1 MRRAEMPFRL
11 SVVACSVILALP
23 VHAYESTAAGNVYQV
38 SPLKS
43 PVPAEV
49 VLSGLLDSPY
59 LESTRIKIE
68 NEACIGCGHS
78 LADRTG
84 TDHFLYV
91 PGQAEFAE
99 VTAYHHLTS
108 FSRYVTKELGFA
120 INNTQLPVTL
130 GLDEVGADFSSG
142 FGIRKLDIGTRIN
155 QDDDGDWFY
164 DSEHAIQ
171 VAHSSDA
178 IVHEY
183 AHAIIDS
190 LSPLSMQ
197 GLPWFLQEGWADYLA
212 ASYNNDPYIGEW
224 INQDSFRGYRR
235 SLVEA
240 ISAEDLWPA
249 NNLRA
254 NDGISDS
261 VYLQT
266 RDYYNSMRWSGF
278 LWRLRERIAYIGQL
292 NDFDA
297 EKARQLSDSIVL
309 KGIQYYEYENG
320 GSNTP
325 EPEILEAKEALKT
338 ALAYLQSLSPFIYQ
352 YDWYY
357 QFITASDIDAAFERR
372 YRAAYNE
379 EDRDYLYKI
388 SLDQRELAAARQ
400 TGRRDVVLAV
410 IDTGLIEYPFY
421 GLYDFL
427 GTEDRNLNGLL
438 DASEP
443 DRDGN
448 GVLSS
453 GNMRVNPAEIPG
465 DGVDNDGNG
474 FVDDVY
480 GWDFVDNDGVV
491 ITPSLFETHGSNVT
505 MYAGQVAWSAAI
517 MPIRNYTGT
526 EWVKQNARLTAG
538 LKYAREH
545 DADVVNVSQAYH
557 DGTFDSSQHA
567 DSLDP
572 AESFNMAGFNQI
584 KAALRSDGT
593 GPVFLAAAGN
603 DNFDL
608 DLDPVY
614 PASFPL
620 PNVIS
625 VTGSSLDDQFR
636 TLNHGHYS
644 VDLSAPENST
654 SMATPLVSGAITL
667 LLSEQ
672 KDRQESH
679 PGYRSL
685 TVGEI
690 KYLLLMSTDHPSSL
704 ERKAVSKGRLNVNTL
719 LRLYEDDA
727 DWDGYSRQIEALFG
741 TDPENPVDHP
751 DLLMGDADGDGLV
764 NHLELGYGSIPV
776 PIDPFTNYQ
785 GILYPIYLTSEGLPV
800 QGLDPTDSDGDGLGD
815 LAETQGANGYYSDP
829 ANPDT
834 DGDGVLD
841 GVDPSPSYAKE
852 DLRNVALLRP
862 TEVNDDFY
870 GLRIAEHAT
879 DGNTDTYWSTGAD
892 VPAPHWLRV
901 ELGETATIHRARVLL
916 DDLFIPSEFSIQF
929 SLDGDF
935 DNGVVYEY
943 PVTGNTITDLA
954 ITLSTPVEA
963 RYARLLITDPNAH
976 GTGNNFARVREFEVD
991 GVQPRNLALG
1001 RPTTTTEPLFVS
1013 EWNGAKA
1020 TDGVTTGF
1028 NFWSTNPG
1036 AEGPHWLAVDL
1047 GADSAISEIHVI
1059 FYDGM
1064 QIPPYY
1070 KFQFSDSGD
1079 FSNDTTIAPYE
1090 IRVDNPGLE
1099 PIVTTALYAPISAR
1113 YVRLVI
1119 EEPSD
1124 DYVRVTEVIINGTSH

>member
-11 SVVACSVILALP
+11 SVVTCSVLLALP
-23 VHAYESTAAGNVYQV
+23 AHAYESTATGNVYQV
-38 SPLKS
+38 NPLQS

-49 VLSGLLDSPY
+49 VLGDLLDSPY

-68 NEACIGCGHS
+68 NETCNGCGHS

-84 TDHFLYV
+84 TNHFRYV

-99 VTAYHHLTS
+99 VTAYHHLTR
-108 FSRYVTKELGFA
+108 FSRYITKELGFA

-130 GLDEVGADFSSG
+130 GVDQIGADFSSV
-142 FGIRKLDIGTRIN
+142 FGIRKIDIGTRIN

-164 DSEHAIQ
+164 DSEHAIE

-178 IVHEY
+178 LVHEY

-190 LSPLSMQ
+190 LSPLGMH

-212 ASYNNDPYIGEW
+212 ASYNNDPSIGEW
-224 INQDSFRGYRR
+224 INQNSFRGYRR

-261 VYLQT
+261 VYLET

-292 NDFDA
+292 NDFDV

-309 KGIQYYEYENG
+309 KGIQYFGYQNRG
-320 GSNTP
+320 TSTP

-338 ALAYLQSLSPFIYQ
+338 ALAYLQSLSPFNYQ

-357 QFITASDIDAAFERR
+357 RFITASDIDAAFERR
-372 YRAAYNE
+372 YRAASNE
-379 EDRDYLYKI
+379 EDIDYLYKI

-400 TGRRDVVLAV
+400 TGRQDVVLAV
-410 IDTGLIEYPFY
+410 IDSGLVNDPCP
-421 GLYDFL
+421 GDLHV
-427 GTEDRNLNGLL
+427 NL
-438 DASEP
+438 
-443 DRDGN
+443 
-448 GVLSS
+448 
-453 GNMRVNPAEIPG
+453 AEIPA

-480 GWDFVDNDGVV
+480 GWDFVDNDGDVTEQV
-491 ITPSLFETHGSNVT
+491 FGWSHGTEVT
-505 MYAGQVAWSAAI
+505 KRACAVAWSGAI
-517 MPIRNYTGT
+517 MPIRNFTGT

-545 DADVVNVSQAYH
+545 DADVVNLSQAYH
-557 DGTFDSSQHA
+557 DGTSDSSQHG

-572 AESFNMAGFNQI
+572 AESFNMAGFSQI

-608 DLDPVY
+608 DLNPVY

-625 VTGSSLDDQFR
+625 VTGSFFDDQFR
-636 TLNHGHYS
+636 ELNHGHYS
-644 VDLSAPENST
+644 VDLSAPEGST
-654 SMATPLVSGAITL
+654 SFATPLVSGAITL

-690 KYLLLMSTDHPSSL
+690 KYLLLMSTDHLPSL
-704 ERKAVSKGRLNVNTL
+704 EGNAVSQGRLNVNTL
-719 LRLYEDDA
+719 LSLYEDDA

-741 TDPENPVDHP
+741 TDPANPADHP

-764 NHLELGYGSIPV
+764 NHLELGYGSIPI

-785 GILYPIYLTSEGLPV
+785 GILYPIYLTAEGLPV

-815 LAETQGANGYYSDP
+815 LAETQGANGYYTDP

-834 DGDGVLD
+834 DGDGLLD
-841 GVDPSPSYAKE
+841 GADPSPSYAKE

-862 TEVNDDFY
+862 TEASDDFY
-870 GLRIAEHAT
+870 GLRIAAHAT
-879 DGNTDTYWSTGAD
+879 DGDLGTYWSAGENR
-892 VPAPHWLRV
+892 PAPHSLDV
-901 ELGETATIHRARVLL
+901 AFGERATIHRARVLL
-916 DDLFIPSEFSIQF
+916 DNLFIPSEFSIQF

-935 DNGVVYEY
+935 DNGVVYEHR
-943 PVTGNTITDLA
+943 VTGNTTPDRA

-963 RYARLLITDPNAH
+963 RYARLLITDPNAD
-976 GTGNNFARVREFEVD
+976 GTGNNFVRVREFEVH
-991 GVQPRNLALG
+991 GVQPRNLAFG
-1001 RPTTTTEPLFVS
+1001 RPATVDSVFYP
-1013 EWNGAKA
+1013 EWTGAKA
-1020 TDGVTTGF
+1020 TDGVITGL
-1028 NFWSTNPG
+1028 NFWSPNPQ
-1036 AEGPHWLAVDL
+1036 AERPHWLTVDL
-1047 GADSAISEIHVI
+1047 GADSAIAKVQVI
-1059 FYDGM
+1059 FNDLTE
-1064 QIPPYY
+1064 IPPYY
-1070 KFQFSDSGD
+1070 KLQFSDSGD
-1079 FSNDTTIAPYE
+1079 FSSGTTASPYE
-1090 IRVDNPGLE
+1090 IRVDNPDLDAT
-1099 PIVTTALYAPISAR
+1099 VSTNLYAPISAR

-1119 EEPSD
+1119 EEPSGPN
-1124 DYVRVTEVIINGTSH
+1124 DYVRVTEMIINGTSH